1 MQRGQGLRDALPIVG
16 WVGLVSIFLLVTLAW
31 FGTP

>member
-1 MQRGQGLRDALPIVG
+1 MLRDALPLEG
-16 WVGLVSIFLLVTLAW
+16 WIGLVSIFLLVALAG